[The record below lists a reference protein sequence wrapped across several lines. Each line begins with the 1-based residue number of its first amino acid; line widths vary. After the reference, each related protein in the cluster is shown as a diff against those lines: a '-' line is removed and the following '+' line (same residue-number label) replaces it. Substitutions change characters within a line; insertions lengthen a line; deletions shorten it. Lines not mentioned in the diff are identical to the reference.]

1 MTWTDR
7 LKHFSGFAAAVR
19 PVETTTLLPMMITA
33 LDRLHRVAALAP
45 TPALQ
50 SDVLPVTR
58 KADGVV
64 QRVRDILRDFG
75 SVPPSARHLSGEP
88 GGHNHW
94 ARLLQ
99 ALEQHREVRQRLRE
113 VSIAVEDT
121 TPDLSR
127 VLAEIGREQEVV
139 VEQLRDLI
147 ARADPQ
153 ALN

>member
-1 MTWTDR
+1 
-7 LKHFSGFAAAVR
+7 
-19 PVETTTLLPMMITA
+19 
-33 LDRLHRVAALAP
+33 
-45 TPALQ
+45 
-50 SDVLPVTR
+50 
-58 KADGVV
+58 
-64 QRVRDILRDFG
+64 
-75 SVPPSARHLSGEP
+75 
-88 GGHNHW
+88 
-94 ARLLQ
+94 LLQ